1 MEYMTDPA
9 LPARSRVLLIDD
21 HPIVREGLVTLI
33 NAAPDLLVCGQA
45 SGGDEAMAMLDA
57 CAPDVA
63 VVDISLGG
71 RSGVDVI
78 RDLVAIRPS
87 MPCLALSMYDESMY
101 ALRVLRAGGR
111 GYVMKQEVPKKI
123 VAAIRR
129 VLGGQAYVSEAM
141 ATRLADHY
149 TATGATNV
157 HPTSE
162 LSDRELEVLTLLG
175 QARST
180 RDIAEQ
186 LFLSPKTVEAH
197 RERIKNKLGLKGS
210 AELLRFAVQYT
221 LDQTTSGAAPRSLA
235 S

>member
-1 MEYMTDPA
+1 MENSNSPETP
-9 LPARSRVLLIDD
+9 PRSRVLLIDD
-21 HPIVREGLVTLI
+21 HPIVREGLATLI
-33 NAAPDLLVCGQA
+33 NAVPDLSVCGQA
-45 SGGDEAMAMLDA
+45 SGGEEALAMLDA
-57 CAPDVA
+57 CAPDIA

-78 RDLVAIRPS
+78 RDLVAMRS
-87 MPCLALSMYDESMY
+87 GLFCLALSMYDESMY

-123 VAAIRR
+123 VAAIHR
-129 VLGGQAYVSEAM
+129 VLEGQVYVSEAM

-149 TATGATNV
+149 TASGSTKV
-157 HPTSE
+157 HPTGE

-180 RDIAEQ
+180 RDIADQ

-197 RERIKNKLGLKGS
+197 RERIKDKLRLKTS

-221 LDQTTSGAAPRSLA
+221 LDRTSPAPRSIA